1 MKMAM
6 KDGKIM
12 LIEVDNTQMAI
23 IKSWNSMK
31 YDRRKNMMIGD
42 CSKELLDK
50 LSKIVRLPPAI
61 ESYRQRLDE
70 TQRAVDK
77 MRVEKEPEALVK
89 YPVQG
94 SLYEHQVRAANMAL
108 LTFGLADPKEVL
120 KSEQEATMTYDEI
133 IEQLEITKSK
143 IKEIARNEYGGESWN
158 DDLDALTEAADIV
171 ADYSKATAQA
181 SEMSQKYE
189 QPAMAVRRAAGLY
202 TCPLCGK
209 RTQVGHTHCHW
220 CGKKLSWDREA
231 YTDRDYPHMSTKGGR
246 RR

>member
-120 KSEQEATMTYDEI
+120 KSEWEATMTYDEI
-133 IEQLEITKSK
+133 IEQLEVTKSK

-231 YTDRDYPHMSTKGGR
+231 YADRDYPRMSTKGGR

>member
-31 YDRRKNMMIGD
+31 LDRRRNMMVGD
-42 CSKELLDK
+42 VSKELLDK

-61 ESYRQRLDE
+61 EDYRQRLDE

-77 MRVEKEPEALVK
+77 MRVEKNPKPMVK

-120 KSEQEATMTYDEI
+120 KSE
-133 IEQLEITKSK
+133 
-143 IKEIARNEYGGESWN
+143 
-158 DDLDALTEAADIV
+158 
-171 ADYSKATAQA
+171 
-181 SEMSQKYE
+181 
-189 QPAMAVRRAAGLY
+189 
-202 TCPLCGK
+202 
-209 RTQVGHTHCHW
+209 
-220 CGKKLSWDREA
+220 
-231 YTDRDYPHMSTKGGR
+231 
-246 RR
+246 

>member
-1 MKMAM
+1 M
-6 KDGKIM
+6 KDASMSLGIYFEIKDAELYGGEGTTGYAATIVEIS
-12 LIEVDNTQMAI
+12 IEGLQNADFEKYANSQLEAMA
-23 IKSWNSMK
+23 SMAK
-31 YDRRKNMMIGD
+31 
-42 CSKELLDK
+42 
-50 LSKIVRLPPAI
+50 V
-61 ESYRQRLDE
+61 
-70 TQRAVDK
+70 
-77 MRVEKEPEALVK
+77 
-89 YPVQG
+89 
-94 SLYEHQVRAANMAL
+94 
-108 LTFGLADPKEVL
+108 PKEKVRIIS
-120 KSEQEATMTYDEI
+120 KDEYEENTEEEQEATMTYDEI
-133 IEQLEITKSK
+133 IEQLEITKNK

-231 YTDRDYPHMSTKGGR
+231 YADRDYPRMSTKGGR